1 MPARH
6 TATVIAELE
15 LALVAPDGHGLPVS
29 AVLRYEPA
37 DPYAV
42 HVGFRTGIDE
52 IVEWTFAR
60 QLLSDGVTGR
70 VGEGDV
76 QAWPLSPHDG
86 RGSHAVV
93 CLSLCSP
100 SGAALFEA
108 PLADV
113 VAFLSRTYAAVPIGD
128 ESSFVDLDA
137 ELALLLWTGASD

>member
-1 MPARH
+1 MSARH
-6 TATVIAELE
+6 TATVTAELE
-15 LALVAPDGHGLPVS
+15 LALVAPDGQGLPVA
-29 AVLRYEPA
+29 AVLRYEAA

-42 HVGFRTGIDE
+42 HVGFRTGADE

-76 QAWPLSPHDG
+76 QAWPLSPGDAHG
-86 RGSHAVV
+86 REAVV

-108 PLADV
+108 PLAAV
-113 VAFLSRTYAAVPIGD
+113 VEFLSRTYAAVPAGS
-128 ESSFVDLDA
+128 ESDFVDVDA

>member
-1 MPARH
+1 MSARH
-6 TATVIAELE
+6 PATVTAELE
-15 LALVAPDGHGLPVS
+15 LALVAPDGQGLPVP
-29 AVLRYEPA
+29 AVLRYESV

-42 HVGFRTGIDE
+42 HVGFRTGADE

-60 QLLSDGVTGR
+60 QLLGDGITRR

-76 QAWPLSPHDG
+76 QVWPLGPSET
-86 RGSHAVV
+86 RGHESVV

-108 PLADV
+108 PLGA
-113 VAFLSRTYAAVPIGD
+113 VATFLSRTYGTCPVGS
-128 ESSFVDLDA
+128 ESDFVDVDA